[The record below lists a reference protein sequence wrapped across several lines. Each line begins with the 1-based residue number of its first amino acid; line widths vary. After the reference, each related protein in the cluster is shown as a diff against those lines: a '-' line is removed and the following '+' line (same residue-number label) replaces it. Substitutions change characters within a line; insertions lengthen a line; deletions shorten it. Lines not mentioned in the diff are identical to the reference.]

1 MFILLILPAKFPPF
15 AADVEIKCLF
25 DVIDYWKLVSVLRVY
40 RNSTVTTFFVYSIN
54 FWEKIIC
61 QNVTCTI
68 FTANFTKATGRTGR
82 RMYRTCVCT

>member
-54 FWEKIIC
+54 FGEKL
-61 QNVTCTI
+61 
-68 FTANFTKATGRTGR
+68 FAK
-82 RMYRTCVCT
+82 M